1 MRKNDL
7 FKVYTETDVE
17 IERRIVK
24 RSSDVSKLFVNK
36 LGPNGLFFQKCNVAK
51 EANKIS
57 ETFAAG
63 TKLKA
68 IQIQNKKIFRADF
81 LKFVRN
87 QACPINSLA
96 DYFNLR
102 YTSLPNAP

>member
-24 RSSDVSKLFVNK
+24 RSSDVSKPFVNK
-36 LGPNGLFFQKCNVAK
+36 LGPNGLFFQKCNVEK

-81 LKFVRN
+81 LKLVRS
-87 QACPINSLA
+87 QACPINSYSRLFKSTL
-96 DYFNLR
+96 YV
-102 YTSLPNAP
+102 TS